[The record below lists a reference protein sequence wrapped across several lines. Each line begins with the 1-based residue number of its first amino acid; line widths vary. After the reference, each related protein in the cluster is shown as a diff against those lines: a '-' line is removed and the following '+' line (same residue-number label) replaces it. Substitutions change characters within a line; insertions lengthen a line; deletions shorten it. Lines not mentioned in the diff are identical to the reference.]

1 MTMDMK
7 RIHQR
12 IASALAMAT
21 DTRALRLGDG
31 AIRETAEVFRQCFD
45 ADRAVIVADG
55 NTFEAAGKAVADV
68 LKAAGIKLAEP
79 LVFDEPS
86 LHADYEHMEQ
96 VRRALEEG
104 GGVPI
109 AVGSGTINDL
119 TKLAAHQCER
129 PYMVVATAASMDGYT
144 AYGASVI
151 QNGSKQTF
159 FCPAPRAVIADLA
172 VICAAP
178 GELNAAGYADLLA
191 KATAGA
197 DWILADALDI
207 EPIDTNAWALVQEQ
221 LRDWTRN
228 PECVRRGDREAIIG
242 LVEGL
247 MMTGFAMQWCK
258 SSRPASGAE
267 HQFSHLWDMQNHT
280 CHGRTPLHGHKVGIG
295 TLAVTLLYERLM
307 AEPFDAIDPSS
318 AGWPDLEELK
328 RLVDLTH
335 EQPDLRAV
343 AWSESQAKHLDRET
357 AGLLFERLRT
367 HWPTLRYRLQEQ
379 LPSSNEIADMLRAA
393 GAPSH
398 PTEIGI
404 SPARLRRS
412 YVEAQQIRRRFTVL
426 DLAVLTG
433 GLGRWLNEVALF
445 EDRAETAAGRHESGL
460 RGEC

>member
-1 MTMDMK
+1 MMQH
-7 RIHQR
+7 IHQR

-31 AIRETAEVFRQCFD
+31 VIRETSEVLRQCFD
-45 ADRAVIVADG
+45 AGRAVIVADA
-55 NTFEAAGKAVADV
+55 NTFKVAGRAVADV
-68 LKAAGIKLAEP
+68 LKAGGTQLAEP

-96 VRRALEEG
+96 VRRVLEEG
-104 GGVPI
+104 GGIPV

-119 TKLAAHQCER
+119 TKLAAHRCGR

-159 FCPAPRAVIADLA
+159 FCPAPRAVVADLE

-191 KATAGA
+191 KTTAGA
-197 DWILADALDI
+197 DWVLADALDI
-207 EPIDTNAWALVQEQ
+207 EPIDANAWTLVQEH

-228 PECVRRGDREAIIG
+228 PECVRRGDREAIVG

-267 HQFSHLWDMQNHT
+267 HQFSHLWDMQEHT
-280 CHGRTPLHGHKVGIG
+280 YRGRTPLHGHKVGIG
-295 TLAVTLLYERLM
+295 TLAVTRLYERLM
-307 AEPFDAIDPSS
+307 AEPFDTIDPVS
-318 AGWPDLEELK
+318 ACWPDLDELR
-328 RLVDLTH
+328 RLIELTH

-343 AWSESQAKHLDRET
+343 AWSESQVKHIDRET
-357 AGLLFERLRT
+357 ASLLTERLRAVWT
-367 HWPTLRYRLQEQ
+367 TLRYRLQEQ
-379 LPSSNEIADMLRAA
+379 LIPSDEIADMLRAA
-393 GAPSH
+393 GSPSH
-398 PTEIGI
+398 PAEIGI
-404 SPARLRRS
+404 SPVRLRRS

-433 GLGRWLNEVALF
+433 GLGRWLNEIPLF
-445 EDRAETAAGRHESGL
+445 EDRAATAATSDESGK
-460 RGEC
+460 RGER